1 MVSRADVQ
9 RLIQHPH
16 SGKQIL
22 SVFLDMSVN
31 SDNKRTYGVFLAK
44 QKSRFPALDSDRE
57 GHHRAALGA
66 AFARV
71 ERWIDDNF
79 DGANKGLAVHTEVG
93 GDWIE
98 GFQVATPLRNRLELG
113 ERPIIGPLAEA
124 VERHPL
130 YGVLV
135 VDRESLRLLRIR
147 SGQLLSEHE
156 LRPHTYPTPHDVH
169 AGGEAQKSYQKFKE
183 QERRTLYKDFARE
196 VEEFDRRHQPEYFVL
211 LGTEEN
217 IKVFIEFLA
226 LPLRVKLVHTGPGPA
241 GPRTSDIVQ
250 QLVPFFTARAAEEE
264 TRVVEL
270 LRDRVRN
277 GHYAAAGVHQTLE
290 QLQEGKVETLVIAR
304 DLQERGAECRR
315 CGFLLARHD
324 GACPYCGGEIRDGVD
339 IGEAM
344 IRLAEEQE
352 ATVEFVNRQSLVE
365 VDGAG
370 ALLRF

>member
-1 MVSRADVQ
+1 MVSRADIQ
-9 RLIQHPH
+9 RLLQHPH

-57 GHHRAALGA
+57 GHHREALGA

-71 ERWIDDNF
+71 ERWIQDNF
-79 DGANKGLAVHTEVG
+79 DEANKGVAVYAEIG
-93 GDWIE
+93 GSWTQ
-98 GFQVATPLRNRLELG
+98 GFQLRVPLRNRLDIG
-113 ERPIIGPLAEA
+113 DRPVIGPLAEY

-135 VDRESLRLLRIR
+135 VDRESLRLLRLR
-147 SGQLLSEHE
+147 SGQLLSEKE
-156 LRPHTYPTPHDVH
+156 FTPHVYPTPHDVQ

-183 QERRTLYKDFARE
+183 QERRQLFKDFARE
-196 VEEFDRRHQPEYFVL
+196 AEEFDRRFQPEYFVL

-217 IKVFIEFLA
+217 VRKFTECLPLA
-226 LPLRVKLVHTGPGPA
+226 LRIKLVHTGPGPA
-241 GPRTSDIVQ
+241 SARTSDIVQ
-250 QLVPFFTARAAEEE
+250 HLLPFFSARTVEEE

-270 LRDRVRN
+270 LHDRVRN
-277 GHYAAAGVHQTLE
+277 RHYAAAGLDQTLQ

-304 DLQERGAECRR
+304 DLQERGAQCRR
-315 CGFLLARHD
+315 CGFVLARHD
-324 GACPYCGGEIRDGVD
+324 GVCPYCGGDIRDGVD

-344 IRLAEEQE
+344 IRMAEEQE
-352 ATVEFVNRQSLVE
+352 ATVEFVSRQSLVE